1 VCFLNNWFSESKKF
15 TLLTIVN
22 SSMVSVNKEVLLM
35 KLIEMSGKT
44 IVIGCDHAGFEL
56 KTVLISFLEKQNYS
70 IIDKG
75 CYSLESIDYPDYGHA
90 VALEVLNSNIQG
102 ILICG
107 SGNGINMTANKHK
120 GIRAALCWTAEI
132 ASLARL
138 HNDAN
143 ILTLPGRFV
152 TEEVAK
158 EIVTSYLN
166 TSFEGGRHQ
175 TRIDK
180 I

>member
-1 VCFLNNWFSESKKF
+1 VGI
-15 TLLTIVN
+15 IVN

-35 KLIEMSGKT
+35 KKLEMSENT

-56 KTVLISFLEKQNYS
+56 KTALISFLKQQNYS

-90 VALEVLNSNIQG
+90 VATEVLESNIRG

-120 GIRAALCWTAEI
+120 GIRAALCWNVEI

-152 TEEVAK
+152 SEEFAK
-158 EIVTSYLN
+158 EIVTVYLS
-166 TSFEGGRHQ
+166 TAFEGGRHQ
-175 TRIDK
+175 ARIDK